1 MTHMRARGTEG
12 YGEAAEILAVEYESL
27 DFAKV
32 HRDTLHLFPATPC
45 RVLDIGAGTGRDAA
59 VLARCGHRVTAAEP
73 TPELRAHGQRA
84 HADCAI
90 AWIDDALPELPRLT
104 ESNQQ
109 FDLVLL
115 TAVWM
120 HLDADERGRA
130 MPCVAARL
138 APAGLLLMSL
148 RHGPVPPGRR
158 MFEVTDDETTVL
170 AGQCG
175 LRLVHRGARSDMR
188 GRPGVHWTYLGFTR
202 PA

>member
-1 MTHMRARGTEG
+1 MRASGTEG
-12 YGEAAEILAVEYESL
+12 YGEAADILTTEYESL

-32 HRDTLHLFPATPC
+32 HRDTLHLFPTAPC

-59 VLARCGHRVTAAEP
+59 VLARRGHQVTAAEP
-73 TPELRAHGQRA
+73 TPELRAHGERV

-90 AWIDDALPELPRLT
+90 TWVDDALPDLPRLT
-104 ESNQQ
+104 ELNQQ
-109 FDLVLL
+109 YDLILL

-120 HLDADERGRA
+120 HLDATQRASA
-130 MPCVAARL
+130 MPRVAARL
-138 APAGLLLMSL
+138 APGGLMLMSL

-158 MFEVTDDETTVL
+158 MFEVSGEETVAL
-170 AGQCG
+170 AAEQG
-175 LRLVHRGARSDMR
+175 LRLVHRGARPDMR